1 MAIQTINLG
10 NVVNDGLGDDLR
22 TAFQKVN
29 ANFTELSAQLSVTG
43 SNVGEVGAGV
53 YRQNIGGTLEF
64 RKLVAGTKIL
74 IDENTDNIT
83 IASTQPDAF
92 TRFVTDSG
100 EMLASTHQQITLQGI
115 PSSNSYSGVKDIEV
129 TTLGS
134 NVNFKTII
142 PVTEVLTTYDFGPI
156 LGNFEYATQLTTAAA
171 NIDFGTLA
179 YSSRLNL
186 DAGSIL

>member
-43 SNVGEVGAGV
+43 ANVGDVGAGV
-53 YRQNIGGTLEF
+53 YKQNTGGTLEF

-74 IDENTDNIT
+74 IDENDNNIS
-83 IASTQPDAF
+83 ISCTQEDAF
-92 TRFVTDSG
+92 IQFDTDSG
-100 EMLASTHQQITLQGI
+100 SINASTHTQLTLQGR
-115 PSSNSYSGVKDIEV
+115 PAPDSYSSIQDIEV

-134 NVNFKTII
+134 SVNFKTII
-142 PVTEVLTTYDFGPI
+142 PVTEILTTFDFGPI
-156 LGNFEYATQLTTAAA
+156 TGDYDYTTQLSIASS